1 MKSFKGMT
9 LLEMMTAVAVIGVLI
24 TLAVAGTQ
32 GRIDSQRESTAT
44 RELWSTALRAR
55 QLSISTNQPVRIVVD
70 PDVEQQDG
78 RRYNVARWERLKCG
92 DDLGNPDEW
101 TVDKCPSP
109 ACVNKTCRA
118 DSNCCSETG
127 PDIVI
132 PATMS
137 AADINNLC
145 FLPGSGRPVFNRM
158 DCLQGSLGS
167 PSDIAAAAPADD
179 SILFRFTS
187 ARPKSVLMVEPLT
200 GLSSVMD
207 CDSVAATTTDATR
220 RDERLAAACTKL

>member
-1 MKSFKGMT
+1 MKRTKGMT
-9 LLEMMTAVAVIGVLI
+9 LLELMTAVAVIGVLI
-24 TLAVAGTQ
+24 ALAVAGTQ
-32 GRIDSQRESTAT
+32 GRIDRQRETSAT
-44 RELWSTALRAR
+44 RELWGAALRAR

-70 PDVEQQDG
+70 PDVEQPDG

-92 DDLGNPDEW
+92 DDLNNPDEW

-109 ACVNKTCRA
+109 SCLAKTCRA

-132 PATMS
+132 PGTMV

-158 DCLQGSLGS
+158 DCMQGSLGS
-167 PSDIAAAAPADD
+167 PADIAAAAPADN
-179 SILFRFTS
+179 SILFRFAS
-187 ARPKSVLMVEPLT
+187 DRPKSVLMVEPLT

-207 CDSVAATTTDATR
+207 CDSQAATTNDATR
-220 RDERLAAACTKL
+220 KDERLAAACTAP